1 MAPLTAFQRTTSFLL
16 FLCFGTR
23 KFTFGNVFLFDT
35 LAITLLLPDVIDGI
49 TVDCFVG
56 RLVGVTVGA
65 MVGFKVGITV
75 GTVVGLTVGVA
86 VGCFVGTAV
95 GVTVGFDVGNTV
107 GTAVGLTVGVAA
119 GVGSCLSLSSFF
131 ALQTNKTP
139 KIHFLVY

>member
-1 MAPLTAFQRTTSFLL
+1 MAPLTAFQQTTSFLP
-16 FLCFGTR
+16 FLCFDTR

-56 RLVGVTVGA
+56 GLVGVTVGA
-65 MVGFKVGITV
+65 IVGFKVGI
-75 GTVVGLTVGVA
+75 A
-86 VGCFVGTAV
+86 
-95 GVTVGFDVGNTV
+95 V

-119 GVGSCLSLSSFF
+119 GCFVGTAVGVLVPVYHYLHFF

-139 KIHFLVY
+139 KIHFPVY